1 MYLEETIKSLNELQI
16 MGLFL
21 KNSEHATNT
30 MMSFADEMKELNS
43 SLKRLESDV
52 IQYLKIEHALV
63 QLVACLE
70 RQCWKN
76 AQYSCWEC
84 VKIMDTHPSIDHSPL
99 EQRTCNILQ
108 YISVKIRR
116 GRN

>member
-21 KNSEHATNT
+21 KNSERATNT
-30 MMSFADEMKELNS
+30 MMPFADEMKELNS

-52 IQYLKIEHALV
+52 IQHLKIEHALV

-70 RQCWKN
+70 RQC
-76 AQYSCWEC
+76 
-84 VKIMDTHPSIDHSPL
+84 
-99 EQRTCNILQ
+99 
-108 YISVKIRR
+108 
-116 GRN
+116 